1 MQGLYLVTP
10 NWNHTHRLLTVTEQ
24 ALQAAQ
30 GCQPGIAMLQY
41 RHKYASPAL
50 RLEQASA
57 LRQLCRQ
64 YGVPFIVNDVVELA
78 VQVGADGV
86 HLGASDAAL
95 AAVRA
100 QLGPAAIIGASCY
113 GELALALAA
122 QAAGASYVAFG
133 GFYPSRVKQYAVTT
147 APAILDQA
155 QQQIHLPQVVIGGM
169 TPALAAPLVARG
181 AHMVAA
187 ISSVYLAA
195 GAAAVPAD
203 DNAAP
208 DAAQLAAGAAAVRH
222 AVGDFLHLF
231 TPAAVV

>member
-10 NWNHTHRLLTVTEQ
+10 NWDHTERLLTVTEQ

-30 GCQPGIAMLQY
+30 GCQPGIALLQY
-41 RHKYASPAL
+41 RHKHASPAL
-50 RLEQASA
+50 RLEQATA
-57 LRQLCRQ
+57 LRRLCRL
-64 YGVPFIVNDVVELA
+64 YGVPFIVNDFVELA
-78 VQVGADGV
+78 QQVDADGV

-100 QLGPAAIIGASCY
+100 ELGATAIIGASCY
-113 GELALALAA
+113 GDMALALAA

-155 QQQIHLPQVVIGGM
+155 QQQIRLPQVVIGGM

-195 GAAAVPAD
+195 ASGAAAAD
-203 DNAAP
+203 DAAP
-208 DAAQLAAGAAAVRH
+208 AAAELAAGAAAVH
-222 AVGDFLHLF
+222 GAVDGFLQLF
-231 TPAAVV
+231 RSAAVV